1 MIAQRV
7 SSHLTIYVNRFSFL
21 GCVPSM
27 LSHEEGYHLKGIPY
41 QPTNISNTNQSA
53 CPLELQDTHI
63 KNVLPEKNRF
73 MDSRLT
79 VLVATMR
86 NRHTDV
92 RV

>member
-1 MIAQRV
+1 MTISVWAYRECQNTLKMSV
-7 SSHLTIYVNRFSFL
+7 NSHLAMYVNRISFL

-63 KNVLPEKNRF
+63 KMCYPQKE
-73 MDSRLT
+73 
-79 VLVATMR
+79 
-86 NRHTDV
+86 
-92 RV
+92 